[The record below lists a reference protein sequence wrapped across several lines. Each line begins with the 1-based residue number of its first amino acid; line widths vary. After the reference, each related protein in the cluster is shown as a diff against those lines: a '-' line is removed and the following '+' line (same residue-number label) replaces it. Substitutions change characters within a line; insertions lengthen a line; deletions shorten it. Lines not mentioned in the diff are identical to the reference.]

1 MAAESIEKLPT
12 ALIYTH
18 SLLEGSMTF
27 IKSQAESLDRYRAFY
42 VGAHRVNGIDLPSNR
57 VLTINNGS
65 KLGIV
70 YEAIFRKF
78 GFAPGLAKQ
87 LLNYEPKL
95 VHAHFGT
102 CGPAGLT
109 ISELLSIPLIVTF
122 HGQDATMADEEQ
134 AKTIRGKELLR
145 NKPHMIMG
153 ASTIIAVSD
162 YIRNALLRK
171 GYPDEKI
178 VVLRN
183 GIDIDFFRPTGRLK
197 RENIVLFVGRFVE
210 KKGIEFLLE
219 AAKRLKSSGIT
230 FELVLVGTGP
240 LEDSLKKVAQET
252 GVKCTFAGFLPVD
265 EVKEWIE
272 RARVV
277 AVPSVIARDG
287 DSEGLP
293 TILLEAQALET
304 PLVAT
309 RHSGI
314 PEGLIEDET
323 AFLVD
328 EKDIDSLALGLRS
341 FLESPDLAA
350 QFGKAGRQFVVNNF
364 DMRNQVSELQDIY
377 DGARRRFEHL
387 A

>member
-1 MAAESIEKLPT
+1 MPATSIEKLPT

-27 IKSQAESLDRYRAFY
+27 IKSQAESLERYRAIY
-42 VGAHRVNGIDLPSNR
+42 VGAHRVDGIDLPANR
-57 VLTINNGS
+57 ALTVNNGS
-65 KLGIV
+65 KLGFV
-70 YEAIFRKF
+70 SEALFRRF
-78 GFAPGLAKQ
+78 GFAPGFIKRLSS
-87 LLNYEPKL
+87 YEPKL

-102 CGPAGLT
+102 CGPAGLAL
-109 ISELLSIPLIVTF
+109 SESLGAPLIVTF
-122 HGQDATMADEEQ
+122 HGQDATMADKEH

-145 NKPHMIMG
+145 KKSRMIMG
-153 ASTIIAVSD
+153 TSTIIAVSE
-162 YIRNALLRK
+162 YIRNALLSK

-183 GIDIDFFRPTGRLK
+183 GIDVEFFRPSYRLEH
-197 RENIVLFVGRFVE
+197 ENIILFVGRFVE
-210 KKGIEFLLE
+210 KKGIRYLLE
-219 AAKRLKSSGIT
+219 AARRLKTSGVS

-240 LEDSLKKVAQET
+240 LEDSLKKAAEKT
-252 GVKCTFAGFLPVD
+252 GIKCTFAGFLPVD
-265 EVKEWIE
+265 EVKKWIE

-277 AVPSVIARDG
+277 AVPSVVARDG

-293 TILLEAQALET
+293 TILLEAQAMET

-328 EKDIDSLALGLRS
+328 EKDVDALAIGLRN
-341 FLESPDLAA
+341 FLESPDLAS
-350 QFGKAGRQFVVNNF
+350 QFGKAGRQFVINNF
-364 DMRNQVSELQDIY
+364 DMHNQVSKLQDIY
-377 DGARRRFEHL
+377 DSARRPFQHS